1 MLGKRGPL
9 HRSARRG
16 SVHLGRLPRGA
27 RAGRARP
34 VLRCGTR
41 GSHHHGHWHLPGVG
55 MLNTAAS
62 AATANTKTAAGG
74 NTAPSSA
81 HVASAAPRSSNGHTF
96 HHTHTTINVR
106 RIVDPE
112 NLQAC
117 PSLRPLV
124 C

>member
-41 GSHHHGHWHLPGVG
+41 GSHHHGHWHLPGVV

-62 AATANTKTAAGG
+62 AATANTKTAAGSS
-74 NTAPSSA
+74 SSA

-106 RIVDPE
+106 RVVDPE